1 MDIWAFVRKICVIY
15 VVALHLLSFSV
26 GLILAIHISLLA
38 IRSQIFEYL
47 RETFCRRALGYL
59 DEPDASRMKIYL
71 FALRKCLTI
80 IDLCKGLWPVGAR
93 FHR

>member
-1 MDIWAFVRKICVIY
+1 MIY

-38 IRSQIFEYL
+38 LRSQIFEYL

-59 DEPDASRMKIYL
+59 EPAASKKEKHYSSHGN
-71 FALRKCLTI
+71 A
-80 IDLCKGLWPVGAR
+80 
-93 FHR
+93 